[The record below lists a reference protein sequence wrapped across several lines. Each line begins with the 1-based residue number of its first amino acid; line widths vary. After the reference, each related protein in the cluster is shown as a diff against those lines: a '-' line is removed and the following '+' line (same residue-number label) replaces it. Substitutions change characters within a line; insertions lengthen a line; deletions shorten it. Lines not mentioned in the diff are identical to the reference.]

1 MGRLLRKGVLFTLLF
16 AGVVTPAAADP
27 IIMFLLGIARD
38 MIVEHGEKRLPGAAP
53 APAPEY
59 VPDMALVYKG
69 TVVEPDH
76 LRRLIDDSFPYLG
89 SAQRKEIFDSLN
101 AALADPKNHA
111 VRGEMIQ
118 NFADKALTVRAAQ
131 LKLAELPWREKQRL
145 AGEFRKE
152 IANLSEEDKA
162 QLGTL
167 LRSGMLP
174 VPSDLNQLLLAAFD
188 APR

>member
-1 MGRLLRKGVLFTLLF
+1 MRRFLRKGVLFTLLF

-27 IIMFLLGIARD
+27 IVMFLLGIARD
-38 MIVEHGEKRLPGAAP
+38 MIVEHANRPRV
-53 APAPEY
+53 PAPEY
-59 VPDMALVYKG
+59 VPDMERVYKG
-69 TVVEPDH
+69 TIVEPDH
-76 LRRLIDDSFPYLG
+76 LRRLIDDSFPYLAD
-89 SAQRKEIFDSLN
+89 AQRKEIFDSLD
-101 AALADPKNHA
+101 AALANPKNYA

-118 NFADKALTVRAAQ
+118 YFVDKALTVRAAR

-152 IANLSEEDKA
+152 LATLSAEDQA

-174 VPSDLNQLLLAAFD
+174 VPTDLNQLLLTAFD

>member
-1 MGRLLRKGVLFTLLF
+1 MPMGRLLRKGVLFTLLF

-27 IIMFLLGIARD
+27 LVMLLIGIARD
-38 MIVEHGEKRLPGAAP
+38 MIVEHANRPRG

-59 VPDMALVYKG
+59 VPDMERVYKG
-69 TVVEPDH
+69 TIVEPDH

-89 SAQRKEIFDSLN
+89 DSQRREIFDSLN
-101 AALADPKNHA
+101 AAIANPKNAA

-118 NFADKALTVRAAQ
+118 YFVDKALKVRAAQ
-131 LKLAELPWREKQRL
+131 KQLSGLSWREKERL

-152 IANLSEEDKA
+152 LATLSAEDQA
-162 QLGTL
+162 QLGGL

-174 VPSDLNQLLLAAFD
+174 VPTDLNQLLLAAFE
-188 APR
+188 AR

>member
-27 IIMFLLGIARD
+27 LVMLLIGIARD
-38 MIVEHGEKRLPGAAP
+38 MIVEHANRPR

-59 VPDMALVYKG
+59 VPDPERVYKG
-69 TVVEPDH
+69 TIVEPEH
-76 LRRLIDDSFPYLG
+76 MRRLIDDSFPYLG
-89 SAQRKEIFDSLN
+89 DAQRREIFDSLN
-101 AALADPKNHA
+101 TALADPKNQV

-118 NFADKALTVRAAQ
+118 YFVDKALTVRAAR

-152 IANLSEEDKA
+152 LATLSAEDQA

-174 VPSDLNQLLLAAFD
+174 VPTDLNQLLLTAFD
-188 APR
+188 ASR

>member
-16 AGVVTPAAADP
+16 AGVIAPAKADLLV
-27 IIMFLLGIARD
+27 MFLIGIARD
-38 MIVEHGEKRLPGAAP
+38 MIIEHANRPRAP
-53 APAPEY
+53 APVY
-59 VPDMALVYKG
+59 VPDMERVYKG
-69 TVVEPDH
+69 TIVEPDH
-76 LRRLIDDSFPYLG
+76 LRRLIEDSFPYLG

-101 AALADPKNHA
+101 AGLADPKHAA

-118 NFADKALTVRAAQ
+118 YFIDKALTVRAAQ
-131 LKLAELPWREKQRL
+131 LQLSGLPWREKQRL

-152 IANLSEEDKA
+152 LAMLSAEDQA
-162 QLGTL
+162 QLGVL

-174 VPSDLNQLLLAAFD
+174 VPTDLNQLLLTAFD